1 MDGYYEI
8 IRIYAE
14 NVKHIDEQLKVI
26 DKAIEKL
33 DSSLHELPLLES
45 IPGIGKKIAPTI
57 ASERTDQEILFLY

>member
-33 DSSLHELPLLES
+33 ASSLHELPLLENIS
-45 IPGIGKKIAPTI
+45 GIGKKIAPTI
-57 ASERTDQEILFLY
+57 ASRRLNLKLKSRH